1 MNRLIMVLLFLIIL
15 LPGCSLLGGEEAP
28 DGEDAPP
35 TATATPGATP
45 TAAATPQATE
55 AVDSEEE
62 PPIRIWVVEEL
73 SPGANVPGG
82 SIVAEQLAAY
92 ETNHPEVQLEVEVKS
107 GLGRGSIISYLRFG
121 GDVAPSVLPDVI
133 AVPVDGLSAAANEG
147 LIFPLG
153 GFIDQADADDLF
165 PAAQE
170 LSKVNDQMVGYP
182 MTLSNLGHM
191 AYSTAIFTE
200 TVPLTWEAF
209 LQPEQVTF
217 AFPGAGLAGAEM
229 LLQQYLAE
237 GGALTDESNQPALQ
251 VEPLT
256 AALQRYSEGRATE
269 VILLETSSLTS
280 LSESWQ
286 TFGTLANTVQT
297 VDSQY
302 LARRDEGIDS
312 AFAGIPGPEQPLAP
326 LVSGWAWAISSP
338 DPARQEIAAD
348 VLNWLI
354 AGPNIGDWSLAA
366 ARLPARRSSFEQWP
380 ADDDYTEFLIQE
392 LDRAEPFPEIATG
405 AVLDA
410 LGTALFDVL
419 SLASSPEAA
428 AMQAVDSL
436 RQ

>member
-1 MNRLIMVLLFLIIL
+1 MNRLIIALFFLLIL
-15 LPGCSLLGGEEAP
+15 LPGCSLLDGEESPEGA
-28 DGEDAPP
+28 DAPP

-45 TAAATPQATE
+45 TAAITPQATE
-55 AVDSEEE
+55 ASVSQEE

-73 SPGANVPGG
+73 SAAANVPGG

-92 ETNHPEVQLEVEVKS
+92 ETNHPGVQLEVEVKAGS
-107 GLGRGSIISYLRFG
+107 GRGSIISYLRFG
-121 GDVAPSVLPDVI
+121 GDVAPGVLPDLI
-133 AVPVDGLSAAANEG
+133 AVPVDGLGAAANEG
-147 LIFPLG
+147 LIYPLD
-153 GFIDQADADDLF
+153 GFVEQADVDDLF
-165 PAAQE
+165 PAGRE
-170 LSKVNDQMVGYP
+170 LGRVDDQLVGYP
-182 MTLSNLGHM
+182 MTLNNLGHM

-200 TVPLTWEAF
+200 TVPLTWETF
-209 LQPEQVTF
+209 LQPEQVSF
-217 AFPGAGLAGAEM
+217 AFPGAGPAGAEM
-229 LLQQYLAE
+229 LLQQDLAE
-237 GGALTDESNQPALQ
+237 GGALTDDSNQPALQ

-256 AALQRYSEGRATE
+256 AALQHYSDGRSTG

-302 LARRDEGIDS
+302 LARRDEGINS
-312 AFAGIPGPEQPLAP
+312 AFAGIPGPEEPLEP

-348 VLNWLI
+348 VMNWLI

-366 ARLPARRSSFEQWP
+366 SRLPARRSSFDQWP
-380 ADDDYTEFLIQE
+380 ANDDYTAFLIQE
-392 LDRAEPFPEIATG
+392 LDRAEPFPEIASG
-405 AVLDA
+405 AVLDT

-428 AMQAVDSL
+428 AMQAVNTL